1 MRLSPQHVEIIRQA
15 AHQLAGDD
23 ARIRLF
29 GSRVDDHARGG
40 DVDLML
46 ELDHSIAEPAQ
57 LAASLAAR
65 ISRGMDGRKVDV
77 IIRAPNLLQLP
88 IHQIALEE
96 GVLL

>member
-1 MRLSPQHVEIIRQA
+1 MRLTPQHVEVIRQA
-15 AHQLAGDD
+15 TQQLAGDD

-29 GSRVDDHARGG
+29 GSRANDDARGG

-65 ISRGMDGRKVDV
+65 ISRGMNGRKVDV
-77 IIRAPNLLQLP
+77 LIRAPNLLELP

>member
-1 MRLSPQHVEIIRQA
+1 MRLTPQHVEVIRQA
-15 AHQLAGDD
+15 TQQLAGDD

-29 GSRVDDHARGG
+29 GSRVNDDARGG

-46 ELDHSIAEPAQ
+46 ELDHSVAEPAQ

-65 ISRGMDGRKVDV
+65 ISRGMNGRKVDV
-77 IIRAPNLLQLP
+77 LIRAPNLLELP